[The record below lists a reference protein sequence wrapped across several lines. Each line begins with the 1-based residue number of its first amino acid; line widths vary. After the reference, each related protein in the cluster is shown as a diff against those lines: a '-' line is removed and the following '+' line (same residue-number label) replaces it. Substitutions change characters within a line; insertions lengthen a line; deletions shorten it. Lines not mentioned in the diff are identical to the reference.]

1 MTIFALS
8 TGPGISG
15 IAVIRVS
22 GKNTSEVIK
31 RFPELPKIMDKAN
44 EVISLIADGKLHPNT
59 LAFHSLKEEELKMQI
74 IRNKVLAG
82 VLILVIFVMIVF
94 K

>member
-1 MTIFALS
+1 MYKIDEA
-8 TGPGISG
+8 IS
-15 IAVIRVS
+15 
-22 GKNTSEVIK
+22 NTSEVIK